1 MPDSEE
7 NTDRRCTEVRTLLRA
22 ARIVTSAEQLDIQS
36 HLRHSRAD
44 TTANEYMQELPESVQ
59 QMVGTVYQMLTT
71 ATMQQQL
78 GAGFSR

>member
-1 MPDSEE
+1 
-7 NTDRRCTEVRTLLRA
+7 
-22 ARIVTSAEQLDIQS
+22 
-36 HLRHSRAD
+36 
-44 TTANEYMQELPESVQ
+44 MQELPESVQ